1 MKWRGKSP
9 PPRAV
14 RPGARQ
20 TPRGARQTGKN
31 GPPARPAGNGG
42 YLPGSSHP
50 AHHRGRPPQGSL
62 QRNDRRS
69 TGSPAGDRIRLTKVQ
84 HFFSLRGGPAAA
96 PAPQHRTRQPSP
108 LPTSPI
114 VEAASRR
121 FSPHTPPG
129 TPTSR
134 SAPLPTSPLRT
145 SAPQAL
151 DCCKNYSSLCV
162 RSTPASYPPT
172 TPPPY
177 QPGTARLRTRASQQ
191 ATPPPNPHAYPPTPP
206 NKPPPNTPPFTI
218 YYSPF
223 TISAPHHRR
232 APRDRPGSLP
242 GRPHPPPPFHARHA
256 DAYPHP
262 CRVGCRAKAQA
273 RRRPRRD

>member
-69 TGSPAGDRIRLTKVQ
+69 AGSPAGDRIRLTKVQ

-96 PAPQHRTRQPSP
+96 PAPPQGPPPASPPPPARPARPSEQATSHHAPLSLFPSHHLLFPPPPPHSAAESTREPT
-108 LPTSPI
+108 LPTS
-114 VEAASRR
+114 
-121 FSPHTPPG
+121 
-129 TPTSR
+129 
-134 SAPLPTSPLRT
+134 SAP
-145 SAPQAL
+145 
-151 DCCKNYSSLCV
+151 
-162 RSTPASYPPT
+162 
-172 TPPPY
+172 
-177 QPGTARLRTRASQQ
+177 
-191 ATPPPNPHAYPPTPP
+191 
-206 NKPPPNTPPFTI
+206 
-218 YYSPF
+218 
-223 TISAPHHRR
+223 
-232 APRDRPGSLP
+232 SLP
-242 GRPHPPPPFHARHA
+242 RPPRRCILSPMPRGLPGKSPSPPPPPPRSL
-256 DAYPHP
+256 P
-262 CRVGCRAKAQA
+262 CTTVPLPDRPVPSLNRSLPLKALGVTLTSGRRVTSCGCGAN
-273 RRRPRRD
+273 

>member
-84 HFFSLRGGPAAA
+84 HSFSLRGGPAAA
-96 PAPQHRTRQPSP
+96 PAPQHCPRQPSP
-108 LPTSPI
+108 PARGRRPPGRPPSPQAPSQPARRRLWTAVRITALSACGARLPAHPTDDAPSAQATSP
-114 VEAASRR
+114 
-121 FSPHTPPG
+121 H
-129 TPTSR
+129 
-134 SAPLPTSPLRT
+134 APSY
-145 SAPQAL
+145 
-151 DCCKNYSSLCV
+151 YSL
-162 RSTPASYPPT
+162 
-172 TPPPY
+172 
-177 QPGTARLRTRASQQ
+177 
-191 ATPPPNPHAYPPTPP
+191 
-206 NKPPPNTPPFTI
+206 FTI
-218 YYSPF
+218 YYFRP
-223 TISAPHHRR
+223 SAQRR
-232 APRDRPGSLP
+232 GIDPEPTGPTSSAAAPAAAAPVHNSS
-242 GRPHPPPPFHARHA
+242 AT
-256 DAYPHP
+256 
-262 CRVGCRAKAQA
+262 
-273 RRRPRRD
+273 